1 MRFTQQ
7 ECMALAI
14 VFFTN
19 GALGSIAG
27 AAPIP
32 NEKREAA
39 INAGLHLPEGFQG
52 IHNLGPFG
60 GGHGPVVI
68 QRPENLHPIKEARE
82 AGIASL
88 LKPAEHIGE
97 DVLKHHHKGHKEHKK
112 PKGHNDLPSLPDVPS
127 SEPSATTSAAPQR
140 RDPGFASF
148 LKPAEHIGE
157 DLFKHLHKGHHDI
170 PSAPQQ
176 TNTQQRRDAG
186 LGSLL
191 KPAEHLGEDL
201 LKHHHHHKVPD
212 VSAPQQTNTQ
222 QRRDPGLGSLLKPAE
237 HLGEDLLKHHHHHKV
252 PDVSAPQQ
260 TNTQQ
265 RREAKHGWISTAE
278 HIGKDVDRLANVAD
292 KGANAVNTGA
302 NVVQAGQNLHQTI
315 KGNGQQQVQRRE
327 TETITQT
334 GGFSEHVTP
343 GHAATNGTA
352 EHKTEEH
359 KKGEEHKKPETK
371 EEKEKHEKLEKEHK
385 LKGEHKGEHKGNTSV
400 HEKTHELGPHVHLPG
415 HIGVIAK
422 PGGHANLSA
431 FHGLNGLKIPNPKIG

>member
-60 GGHGPVVI
+60 GGHGPAVI
-68 QRPENLHPIKEARE
+68 LRPENLHPIKEARE

-140 RDPGFASF
+140 RDPGFAGL
-148 LKPAEHIGE
+148 LKPVEQIGE
-157 DLFKHLHKGHHDI
+157 DLFKHLHKGPHDI
-170 PSAPQQ
+170 P
-176 TNTQQRRDAG
+176 
-186 LGSLL
+186 
-191 KPAEHLGEDL
+191 
-201 LKHHHHHKVPD
+201 
-212 VSAPQQTNTQ
+212 SAPQQTNTQ

-265 RREAKHGWISTAE
+265 RREAKPGWISTAE

-385 LKGEHKGEHKGNTSV
+385 LKGEHKGEHKGNTSI
-400 HEKTHELGPHVHLPG
+400 HEKSHELGPHVHLPG

-431 FHGLNGLKIPNPKIG
+431 LHGLNGLKIPNGRIG

>member
-60 GGHGPVVI
+60 GGHGPAVI
-68 QRPENLHPIKEARE
+68 LRPENLHPIKEARE

-157 DLFKHLHKGHHDI
+157 DIFKHLHKGHHDL
-170 PSAPQQ
+170 P
-176 TNTQQRRDAG
+176 
-186 LGSLL
+186 
-191 KPAEHLGEDL
+191 
-201 LKHHHHHKVPD
+201 
-212 VSAPQQTNTQ
+212 SAPQQTNTQ
-222 QRRDPGLGSLLKPAE
+222 QRRDPGFASLLKPAE

-265 RREAKHGWISTAE
+265 RREAKHGWINTAE

-385 LKGEHKGEHKGNTSV
+385 LKGEHKGEHKGNTSI
-400 HEKTHELGPHVHLPG
+400 HEKSHELGPHVHLPG

-431 FHGLNGLKIPNPKIG
+431 LHGLNGLKIPNGRIG

>member
-1 MRFTQQ
+1 
-7 ECMALAI
+7 MALAI

-170 PSAPQQ
+170 P
-176 TNTQQRRDAG
+176 
-186 LGSLL
+186 
-191 KPAEHLGEDL
+191 
-201 LKHHHHHKVPD
+201 
-212 VSAPQQTNTQ
+212 SAPQQTNTQ

-385 LKGEHKGEHKGNTSV
+385 LKGEHKGEHKGNTSI

-415 HIGVIAK
+415 HHIGVIAK